1 MTRVLIVD
9 DNVENLYMLRTLLQA
24 SGYQVEEAR
33 DGAEALNK
41 ARQNPPDL
49 AISDLLMPVL
59 DGYMLLRYWR
69 ADERLKG
76 IPFIVYTAT
85 YTEPRDERLAMALG
99 ADEFLIKPAEPDPF
113 LACIQQVLS
122 PERRAKTR
130 TGERRLED
138 AVLLLEYS
146 DVLVRKLE
154 KKAQQLEQSNREL
167 LAEIAEKKST
177 EKALKMR
184 ERAIQAVSQGILI
197 SDARQPDCPVV
208 YASAGVEGITGYRPD
223 EFVGRNCRFL
233 QGKDTNQET
242 VLKLRDSIAAGQP
255 CQVDILNY
263 RKNGAAFWNALSLD
277 PVHDENGSLSYYV
290 GVQTDVTDRKRLEEQ
305 LRQSQKMEAVGRL
318 AGGVAHDF
326 NNLLTI
332 ISGYSQIMLA
342 MPDLPDN
349 IREPVDAINQAGD
362 RAAALTR
369 QLLGFSRQTILQPK
383 VLDLNAVILETGKML
398 RRVIGEDVLFTT
410 TLAPHLSAV
419 KVDPGQVD
427 QVLMNLAVNARDAM
441 PRGGKLTIE
450 TSNVQVEDDYA
461 VTRLD
466 WKPGK
471 YVMLAVSDTGCG
483 MTPEIKSRI
492 FEPFFT
498 TKEVGKGTGLGL
510 PMVYGI
516 VQQSGGFINVYSE
529 PNFGTT
535 FKIYFPAVAECITS
549 SSDSPATSEFRGT
562 ETILLV
568 EDDEGVR
575 GLALRS
581 LRMHGYKVLT
591 AIDGKVALQV
601 VDSHKGP
608 LDLVL
613 SDVVMPNLGGPE
625 MAKLLRSRYPDLKLL
640 FMSGYTD
647 DAVIRHGLLDAEVSF
662 IQKPYTPT
670 ALARKIRQ
678 VLDGHRSA

>member
-9 DNVENLYMLRTLLQA
+9 DNAENLYMLRALLQA

-49 AISDLLMPVL
+49 VISDLLMPVL

-69 ADERLKG
+69 ADERLKE

-99 ADEFLIKPAEPDPF
+99 ADEFMIKPAEPDPF
-113 LACIQQVLS
+113 LACVQLVLS
-122 PERRAKTR
+122 PEHRAKTR
-130 TGERRLED
+130 MGERRLED

-167 LAEIAEKKST
+167 LAEIIEKKAAEKT
-177 EKALKMR
+177 LQMR
-184 ERAIQAVSQGILI
+184 DRAIQAVSQGILI
-197 SDARQPDCPVV
+197 TDPRQPDCPVV

-233 QGKDTNQET
+233 QGKDTNPET
-242 VLKLRDSIAAGQP
+242 VLKLRTAIAAGQP

-263 RKNGAAFWNALSLD
+263 RKNGTAFWNALSLD
-277 PVHDENGSLSYYV
+277 PVHDESGGLSYFV
-290 GVQTDVTDRKRLEEQ
+290 GIQTDVTDRKRLEEQ

-342 MPDLPDN
+342 MPSLPEN
-349 IREPVDAINQAGD
+349 IREPVEAISQAGD

-410 TLAPHLSAV
+410 TLTPNLAAV
-419 KVDPGQVD
+419 KVDPSQVD

-441 PRGGKLTIE
+441 PQGGKLTVE
-450 TSNVQVEDDYA
+450 TANVQIEDDYA

-529 PNFGTT
+529 PDHGTT
-535 FKIYFPAVAECITS
+535 FKIYFPAV
-549 SSDSPATSEFRGT
+549 SESVTAPSESHSTGEFHGT

-581 LRMHGYKVLT
+581 LRMHGYTVLT

-625 MAKLLRSRYPDLKLL
+625 MAKQLRSRFPDLKML

-647 DAVIRHGLLDAEVSF
+647 DAVIRHGLLEAEVSF

-670 ALARKIRQ
+670 ALARKVRQ
-678 VLDGHRSA
+678 VLDGRAN